1 MPNKGTNKIDILPAK
16 IKGEIEERFLNN
28 DTILSVVRFLQ
39 EKYRI
44 WLDRETVS
52 KYRKRFFETYQE
64 EERKQ
69 NTPAQVQEIVEPESN
84 EEEIKNVQ
92 IVTNK
97 KDLLEKL
104 IADSYQRLQDIRKMN
119 KRRYD
124 PKWESFISSYMEN
137 IRKIVETLSKL
148 DETFDNDSAKID
160 NMVKSHMAKLLKCVY
175 ETIKIVC
182 PDKANRFKEVLSQ
195 KYKEESKKLE
205 NKNAENAE

>member
-1 MPNKGTNKIDILPAK
+1 MFYTKGSTKIDTLPM
-16 IKGEIEERFLNN
+16 EI
-28 DTILSVVRFLQ
+28 Q
-39 EKYRI
+39 GRI
-44 WLDRETVS
+44 DELLVL
-52 KYRKRFFETYQE
+52 
-64 EERKQ
+64 
-69 NTPAQVQEIVEPESN
+69 NTPINTIIRQIKEEFKLGLDWRTVARYKDIFLEEYNKREQTESVQEIVPDGSS

-92 IVTNK
+92 IVSNK

-124 PKWESFISSYMEN
+124 PKWESFISSYTEN

-175 ETIKIVC
+175 ETVKVVC
-182 PDKANRFKEVLSQ
+182 PEKANKFKEVLSQ
-195 KYKEESKKLE
+195 KYKQETKQLE
-205 NKNAENAE
+205 NKNAENA

>member
-1 MPNKGTNKIDILPAK
+1 MLYNKGANKIDTLPAK
-16 IKGEIEERFLNN
+16 VKGRIDELLFENTPIATTIKQIQEEYKIGLDWRTVARYRERF
-28 DTILSVVRFLQ
+28 VR
-39 EKYRI
+39 EDK
-44 WLDRETVS
+44 E
-52 KYRKRFFETYQE
+52 
-64 EERKQ
+64 Q
-69 NTPAQVQEIVEPESN
+69 NITQEIVEDDAAIA
-84 EEEIKNVQ
+84 EEESKTVQ

-175 ETIKIVC
+175 ETVKVVC
-182 PDKANRFKEVLSQ
+182 PEKANKFKEVLSQ
-195 KYKEESKKLE
+195 KYKQETKQLE
-205 NKNAENAE
+205 NKNAENA

>member
-1 MPNKGTNKIDILPAK
+1 MLYNKGANKIDTLPAK
-16 IKGEIEERFLNN
+16 VKGRIDELLFENTPIATTIKQI
-28 DTILSVVRFLQ
+28 
-39 EKYRI
+39 
-44 WLDRETVS
+44 
-52 KYRKRFFETYQE
+52 QE
-64 EERKQ
+64 EYKIGLDWRTVARYRERLVREDKEQ
-69 NTPAQVQEIVEPESN
+69 NITQEIVEDDAAIA
-84 EEEIKNVQ
+84 EEESKTVQ

-175 ETIKIVC
+175 ETVKVVC
-182 PDKANRFKEVLSQ
+182 PEKANKFKEVLSQ
-195 KYKEESKKLE
+195 KYKQETKQLE
-205 NKNAENAE
+205 NKNAENA